1 MLKKIKTDVTYR
13 VPAWNNCNLVVSGTL
28 TEPSREMCRFCV
40 KEGKGYRCA
49 LYNISLDIE
58 NGTMPVKARACK
70 KATARSSST
79 VEDTPEPSVDPKR
92 IVKVAISGYN
102 KMYKKLLN
110 DGYPAALAEQLA
122 TEHMLGGK

>member
-58 NGTMPVKARACK
+58 NGTMPVKARACQ

-92 IVKVAISGYN
+92 IVKAAISGYN

-122 TEHMLGGK
+122 TEYMLGGK